1 MHWTRLIA
9 ILTLGG
15 VAGIADAQTGDQC
28 RAVTMPDGSSARMCR
43 NADGTWR
50 SVAAEPA
57 ATPASTGIPAQ
68 AEITYAG
75 TYRFVEG
82 PKPRPAR
89 APRVPNRLSLNT
101 LLNAAMSAPA
111 TPKGTEYQGALTI
124 KATFDGQSVT
134 AQVTGTG
141 GIAQHNLSGLIAN
154 GVCRL
159 ADARGA
165 VVFEGKCTSNE
176 FSGVISGTDNYR
188 LSLNGN
194 FSAAATKFVDVADRN
209 ARAAADKRV
218 AAAAA
223 AERKA
228 EIDAKR
234 AKLKPLC
241 DAGKVTACV
250 EMDTLE

>member
-1 MHWTRLIA
+1 MHWRGLLA
-9 ILTLGG
+9 GLALGG
-15 VAGIADAQTGDQC
+15 MAGIAHAQDSGEC
-28 RAVTMPDGSSARMCR
+28 RAVTMPDGSSTRMCR
-43 NADGTWR
+43 TADGSWR
-50 SVAAEPA
+50 PAGTEPA
-57 ATPASTGIPAQ
+57 AATPSAQIPTQ

-75 TYRFVEG
+75 TYRFFEG
-82 PKPRPAR
+82 PKPRPTR
-89 APRVPNRLSLNT
+89 ATRMPNRLSLNT
-101 LLNAAMSAPA
+101 LLDAATSAPA
-111 TPKGTEYQGALTI
+111 APKGTEYQGALTI

-134 AQVTGTG
+134 ARVTGTG

-154 GVCRL
+154 GACRL

-165 VVFEGKCTSNE
+165 VVFEGKCSGRE
-176 FSGVISGTDNYR
+176 FSGTISGTDNYR

-194 FSAAATKFVDVADRN
+194 FSASATQFVDVAARN
-209 ARAAADKRV
+209 AKAASDKRV
-218 AAAAA
+218 ADAAA

-228 EIDAKR
+228 EIEAKR